1 MSDFESR
8 LDELFDRAVRL
19 QGAQREAFIEQQCG
33 GDEALAN
40 QLRQLL
46 RHDDG
51 ASTSFLGGGDSGRV
65 ARSAM
70 PEFIGA
76 YRLIREIGAGGMGIV
91 YEGEQVSPRR
101 RVALKV
107 VHRGPDAARIRQRF
121 QREAQVLAMLKHPG
135 IAHIYESGTEVVD
148 GVPASFFAMELID
161 GLPLDRFVLEH
172 HLSTRQVLELVARVC
187 DAVQYAHQM
196 GVIHRDLKPANV
208 LVSRTDPTSDDMDD
222 HSGTEAVGRPKVLDF
237 GIARFVASG
246 PGAESIHT
254 HVGQVIGTL
263 AYMSPEQIG
272 GHSEDLDAR
281 CDVYAIGVILYELLG
296 RTPPYDISNRSLAEV
311 GRIIKDEEPRRLG
324 TIRTRL
330 RGDIETIVA
339 KAMEKDR
346 DRRYESVVAL
356 ADDIRRYLRNEA
368 ILARPASA
376 LYQLQKFTRRNRGL
390 VTGIAIAFV
399 AMALGTIG
407 TGVALQATIR
417 ANTELDAANT
427 LLKESN
433 TNLQQ
438 VAEFQSDSLGS
449 IDPQVLGSGMR
460 EAMLSEVPTSERSGL
475 ELDIADVNFTNV
487 ALAALDRN
495 MFDPWLE
502 SIESRFAD
510 QPEVAALLLQSIAVT
525 MRDIGLLEAA
535 QRPQEDAARIR
546 RETLGTGDPLT
557 LESERSLAI
566 LSLERGDL
574 QTAETLLVLLDARCR
589 GTLGADHIQTVL
601 TRIDLGLLRV
611 HQSRLDEAE
620 ALCRDAYERAQVALG
635 AEDPVTLKAL
645 HAHARAVYE
654 QGRVI
659 DAEPLLADVLRRRR
673 AANGPDDPETL
684 AAMVDL
690 AALYTSV
697 SRYEEAE
704 KMLLNV
710 FEHRRA
716 RLGDAHPLALTA
728 MNALGVVYQSQ
739 GRLDDA
745 HELYEEAL
753 RVRRETVGADHP
765 DTLIAANNLASILD
779 AMGRYPES
787 EALHRETLRIK
798 RRVLGNDHRSTLFT
812 LGNLGSI
819 IRLQGRPEE
828 AEPFY
833 REMLE
838 GMRRTLGNDDPNT
851 LQAVQSYGILLV
863 VLGRFEEAEPL
874 YVESLEGRRQLLGD
888 DHPATLNG
896 LFNMGNLLWKMGKLE
911 EAEPYC
917 VAALDGYRRIA
928 GENHEGTIHSLAN
941 LGELRVSQGRIEEAE
956 ALYREQYEK
965 SLRVLGDEHPGT
977 IQSARR
983 LAEILDMLGRT
994 EEAEGLRSTLTPSG

>member
-1 MSDFESR
+1 MNSSIGQF
-8 LDELFDRAVRL
+8 VC
-19 QGAQREAFIEQQCG
+19 QRRNERPSSSSSAKETIG
-33 GDEALAN
+33 LAN
-40 QLRQLL
+40 RLRQLL
-46 RHDDG
+46 RHDG
-51 ASTSFLGGGDSGRV
+51 ASTSFLGGGESDRET
-65 ARSAM
+65 RSEM
-70 PEFIGA
+70 PEFISG
-76 YRLIREIGAGGMGIV
+76 YRLIREIGVGGMGVV
-91 YEGEQVSPRR
+91 YEGEQVNPRR

-107 VHRGPDAARIRQRF
+107 VHRGPGAARIQQRF

-135 IAHIYESGTEVVD
+135 IAHIYESGTEVID

-161 GLPLDRFVLEH
+161 GLPLNRFVHEH
-172 HLSTRQVLELVARVC
+172 QLSARQVLELVARVC

-208 LVSRTDPTSDDMDD
+208 LVSRTDPNSDDTDD
-222 HSGTEAVGRPKVLDF
+222 NSGAEAVGRPKVLDF

-246 PGAESIHT
+246 PEDESVHT
-254 HVGQVIGTL
+254 QVGQVIGTL
-263 AYMSPEQIG
+263 AYMSPEQVE

-296 RTPPYDISNRSLAEV
+296 GTTPFDISNRSLAEV
-311 GRIIKDEEPRRLG
+311 SRIIREEEPRRLG

-339 KAMEKDR
+339 RAMEKDR
-346 DRRYESVVAL
+346 DRRYESAVAL

-390 VTGIAIAFV
+390 VTGIAVAFV
-399 AMALGTIG
+399 AMALGMIG
-407 TGVALQATIR
+407 TGVALRATIR

-433 TNLQQ
+433 ANLQQ

-449 IDPQVLGSGMR
+449 IDPQVLGSAMR
-460 EAMLSEVPTSERSGL
+460 EAMLSEVPTSERPGL
-475 ELDIADVNFTNV
+475 ELGIADVNFTNV
-487 ALAALDRN
+487 ALAALDTN

-510 QPEVAALLLQSIAVT
+510 QPEVAALLLQSIAGT

-557 LESERSLAI
+557 LESERSLAN
-566 LSLERGDL
+566 LALERGDL
-574 QTAETLLVLLDARCR
+574 QTAETILSLLDARC
-589 GTLGADHIQTVL
+589 GALGEDHVQAVL
-601 TRIDLGLLRV
+601 TRIDLGLLRI
-611 HQSRLDEAE
+611 HQSRLDEGE
-620 ALCRDAYERAQVALG
+620 ALCRDAYERAQVAFG

-645 HAHARAVYE
+645 HAYARAVYE

-673 AANGPDDPETL
+673 AANGPDAPETL
-684 AAMVDL
+684 AAMVNL

-697 SRYEEAE
+697 SRYEDAE

-710 FEHRRA
+710 FEHRRG

-787 EALHRETLRIK
+787 EALHRETLGIK

-874 YVESLEGRRQLLGD
+874 YMESLEGRRQLLGD

-896 LFNMGNLLWKMGKLE
+896 VFNMGNLLWKMGKLE

-928 GENHEGTIHSLAN
+928 GEDHEGTIHSLAN
-941 LGELRVSQGRIEEAE
+941 LGELRISQGRIKEAE
-956 ALYREQYEK
+956 ALYREQHEK
-965 SLRVLGDEHPGT
+965 AARILGDKHPGT

-994 EEAEGLRSTLTPSG
+994 EEAEGLRSTLTPSE